1 MTTTWRPFGR
11 VKSVILGAPAATGV
25 MAPAAFAT
33 RASAASVVRVLR
45 KALVLPNDDARIVAG
60 GLAKAPSRG
69 EGGAQPRRCAAASQP
84 PSASIARR
92 AVFDSHRF
100 GLLILRADPVGL
112 VRRRRLI
119 ARRRRRQVFPHRFAV
134 ELAGLPLVAERR
146 KNVLEEALAAELGG
160 PHRPSRFFGRGR
172 SADRPGGLAFVEL
185 VARQRTAFRLHGLG
199 GGPGGL
205 FLLGCGCLAL
215 HDVGILGPGRVGADR
230 SLALR
235 QRQIAAR
242 RHDQWRALTVIDA
255 FAVLAQADV
264 LHQLAK
270 ELGVERHLFLVVGGE
285 RSAGAQRHGHG
296 QCNGCHGSGA
306 PLPLPILVPH
316 KLSPSTNGGMCRIPG
331 CNCAQDQGAFTAP
344 RSIRVSYRRPTTP
357 ATMATSAR
365 LNTYHLKLKLAVVR
379 WNSTKS
385 ATAP

>member
-1 MTTTWRPFGR
+1 MRITVCENCPAGNRAVPLNIRCSRKCASPDLPGVSSAEPTLYQIMWVTTGARWSGMTTTWRPFGR

-69 EGGAQPRRCAAASQP
+69 EGGAHPRRCAAASQP

-199 GGPGGL
+199 GG
-205 FLLGCGCLAL
+205 
-215 HDVGILGPGRVGADR
+215 
-230 SLALR
+230 
-235 QRQIAAR
+235 
-242 RHDQWRALTVIDA
+242 
-255 FAVLAQADV
+255 
-264 LHQLAK
+264 
-270 ELGVERHLFLVVGGE
+270 
-285 RSAGAQRHGHG
+285 
-296 QCNGCHGSGA
+296 
-306 PLPLPILVPH
+306 
-316 KLSPSTNGGMCRIPG
+316 
-331 CNCAQDQGAFTAP
+331 
-344 RSIRVSYRRPTTP
+344 
-357 ATMATSAR
+357 
-365 LNTYHLKLKLAVVR
+365 
-379 WNSTKS
+379 
-385 ATAP
+385 